1 MGCTW
6 GGVYMDLEQK
16 MIYQQNMLMDLENQL
31 FQHRH
36 LQEQIKETQEQLQFL
51 LSKQRQLQE
60 EIDAKINFLIDEV
73 EATRASI
80 SNM

>member
-1 MGCTW
+1 
-6 GGVYMDLEQK
+6 MDLEQK
-16 MIYQQNMLMDLENQL
+16 IIYQQNMLIDLENQL

-36 LQEQIKETQEQLQFL
+36 LQEQIKEAQEQLQFL

-73 EATRASI
+73 KATRASI

>member
-1 MGCTW
+1 
-6 GGVYMDLEQK
+6 MDLEQK
-16 MIYQQNMLMDLENQL
+16 IIYQQNMLIDLENRL

-73 EATRASI
+73 KATRAAV

>member
-1 MGCTW
+1 
-6 GGVYMDLEQK
+6 MDLEQK
-16 MIYQQNMLMDLENQL
+16 IIYQQNMLIDLENQL

-36 LQEQIKETQEQLQFL
+36 LQEQIKETQEQLQLL
-51 LSKQRQLQE
+51 LSQQQQLQE
-60 EIDAKINFLIDEV
+60 EIDAKINFLRDEI